1 MNHKRTEAKERDR
14 KSALIRETATY
25 GGAAVVFA
33 GLAAA
38 LWFLQRPVGIAAVI
52 IVAAFAAV
60 AIANFAVGFLV
71 YRSFVK
77 MSKDPAV
84 PFAYINEYGHLELF
98 GGKPETAQKYA
109 EFSATAYGKMY
120 RPVGERPGS
129 DEIKGIKAEQKRIRA
144 EEKALAAQLSPR
156 RQFDRFTPADLA
168 ALQGK
173 TVFVS
178 ERVFRFAAEEA
189 DWQKARENN
198 EIVIIPGNE
207 PGQKTER

>member
-25 GGAAVVFA
+25 GSA
-33 GLAAA
+33 
-38 LWFLQRPVGIAAVI
+38 
-52 IVAAFAAV
+52 
-60 AIANFAVGFLV
+60 AVGFLV

-84 PFAYINEYGHLELF
+84 PYALINEYGHLELC
-98 GGKPETAQKYA
+98 GGERDDVRKYA
-109 EFSATAYGKMY
+109 EFSVKAYGKMY
-120 RPVGERPGS
+120 RPVGDKPNKE
-129 DEIKGIKAEQKRIRA
+129 EIKAEKAEQKRIRA

-168 ALQGK
+168 ALQRK